1 VPAAVPCNEKR
12 RKPASFP
19 CFDIPANI
27 DNAVIHERSDIAIAE
42 HGIQH
47 RFISDSYPVNFEGEN
62 VMAVG
67 AEAVAIS
74 ASQVASS
81 PLGMLGRLASQQK
94 LGLML
99 AISAIVA
106 LLGGGWMWSRTPDYK
121 VLFSNVSDRDGGAI
135 IASLQQM
142 NVPYKFVEGG
152 GAILVPA
159 SEVHDARLKLAS
171 QGLPK
176 GGLVGFEL
184 MENQKFGTSQ
194 FLEQVNFQRALEGEL
209 ARSVQSLAAVSSA
222 RVHLAMAKQSVFMR
236 EQQKPS
242 ASVLVNLYPGRTLDP
257 QQVNAVMH
265 LVSSSVPNL
274 PIKNVTVVDQN
285 GALLSKLDESN
296 PSTGLDP
303 NQLKYLHDLEQ
314 SYVKRIEAILIPIVG
329 LENVRAQ
336 VTADVDFAHTEQL
349 AELYKPNQD
358 PANSTLRSRQT
369 SESTTVAGQ
378 VDGGV
383 PGALSNQPPSPATA
397 PITTAA
403 AKSANG
409 PQSGAAGTAPA
420 GGQGTPAPVNSRKDA
435 TTNYEVDKTIQHV
448 RKPVGGIK
456 RLSAAVVVN
465 YRRVTDEKGD
475 VTTQPLNETE
485 KAQITDL
492 VKDAMGFNKERGDT
506 LSVANSSFTDLAR
519 EEVPELPL
527 WKQPE
532 VIDLAMQGGKL
543 LLIGSLILYLVLG
556 VLRPALRR
564 MSQPADQPVPA
575 LAEEGDKEDE
585 PISLTDEF
593 RQAQLS
599 RTEQNLMLARQLAK
613 DDPKVVAGVV
623 KQWVTSHE

>member
-1 VPAAVPCNEKR
+1 M
-12 RKPASFP
+12 S
-19 CFDIPANI
+19 
-27 DNAVIHERSDIAIAE
+27 
-42 HGIQH
+42 
-47 RFISDSYPVNFEGEN
+47 
-62 VMAVG
+62 
-67 AEAVAIS
+67 
-74 ASQVASS
+74 
-81 PLGMLGRLASQQK
+81 SQQK

-99 AISAIVA
+99 VASAIIA
-106 LLGGGWMWSRTPDYK
+106 LLAGGWMWSRTPDYK

-135 IASLQQM
+135 ISSLQQM
-142 NVPYKFVEGG
+142 NIPYQFAEGG

-159 SEVHDARLKLAS
+159 NEVHDARLKLAS

-209 ARSVQSLAAVSSA
+209 ARSIQALAAVSSA

-336 VTADVDFAHTEQL
+336 VAADVDFAHTEQM

-358 PANSTLRSRQT
+358 PANSTVRSQQT
-369 SESTTVAGQ
+369 SESATVAGQ

-397 PITTAA
+397 PITTANA
-403 AKSANG
+403 APPPANAAQ
-409 PQSGAAGTAPA
+409 PGAAGAAGATPAPPA
-420 GGQGTPAPVNSRKDA
+420 GEQNNPAPPPAPVNSRKDA

-456 RLSAAVVVN
+456 RLSVAVVVN
-465 YRRVTDEKGD
+465 YRRITDEKGV

-492 VKDAMGFNKERGDT
+492 VKEAMGFSKERGDT
-506 LSVANSSFTDLAR
+506 LSVANSPFTEMER
-519 EEVPELPL
+519 EAVPELPL
-527 WKQPE
+527 WKQPD
-532 VIDLAMQGGKL
+532 VIDLGMQGAKL
-543 LLIGSLILYLVLG
+543 VLIGSLVLYLVLG
-556 VLRPALRR
+556 VLRPTLRR
-564 MSQPADQPVPA
+564 MNQPAAEPAPA
-575 LAEEGDKEDE
+575 LAEQKEKEDE
-585 PISLTDEF
+585 TISLAEEF
-593 RQAQLS
+593 RQPQLS
-599 RTEQNLMLARQLAK
+599 RNEQNLMLARQLAK
-613 DDPKVVAGVV
+613 DDPKVVASVV

>member
-1 VPAAVPCNEKR
+1 MKSAPNPLLFPVLNFAR
-12 RKPASFP
+12 MLIMQSF
-19 CFDIPANI
+19 IRYSGI
-27 DNAVIHERSDIAIAE
+27 SE
-42 HGIQH
+42 HGIH
-47 RFISDSYPVNFEGEN
+47 IRVVFDSYPDNFNGESM
-62 VMAVG
+62 MAAGV
-67 AEAVAIS
+67 EAIAVS
-74 ASQVASS
+74 ASQSVGS
-81 PLGMLGRLASQQK
+81 PLGILGRMSSQQK

-99 AISAIVA
+99 AASAIIA
-106 LLGGGWMWSRTPDYK
+106 LFAGGWMWSQAPDYK

-142 NVPYKFVEGG
+142 NVPYKFAEGG

-209 ARSVQSLAAVSSA
+209 ARSVQALAAVSSA

-242 ASVLVNLYPGRTLDP
+242 ASVLVNLYPGRALDP

-336 VTADVDFAHTEQL
+336 VAADVDFAHTEQM

-358 PANSTLRSRQT
+358 PANSTVRSQQI

-397 PITTAA
+397 PITTATA
-403 AKSANG
+403 APPPANAAQPGANG
-409 PQSGAAGTAPA
+409 APGAPLSSE
-420 GGQGTPAPVNSRKDA
+420 QNNPVPPPAPVNARKDA

-448 RKPVGGIK
+448 RKPVGGVK
-456 RLSAAVVVN
+456 RLSVAVVVN
-465 YRRVTDEKGD
+465 YRRLTDEKGV
-475 VTTQPLNETE
+475 VTTQPLNDME

-492 VKDAMGFNKERGDT
+492 VKEAMGFSKERGDT
-506 LSVANSSFTDLAR
+506 LSVANSPFTDVER
-519 EEVPELPL
+519 EAVPELPL

-532 VIDLAMQGGKL
+532 VIDLAIQGAKL

-564 MSQPADQPVPA
+564 MNQPAVQPVPA
-575 LAEEGDKEDE
+575 LAEQKEE
-585 PISLTDEF
+585 ESSSLADEF
-593 RQAQLS
+593 RQPQLS
-599 RTEQNLMLARQLAK
+599 RNEQNLMLARQLAK
-613 DDPKVVAGVV
+613 DDPKVVASVV

>member
-1 VPAAVPCNEKR
+1 M
-12 RKPASFP
+12 S
-19 CFDIPANI
+19 
-27 DNAVIHERSDIAIAE
+27 
-42 HGIQH
+42 
-47 RFISDSYPVNFEGEN
+47 
-62 VMAVG
+62 
-67 AEAVAIS
+67 
-74 ASQVASS
+74 
-81 PLGMLGRLASQQK
+81 SQQK

-99 AISAIVA
+99 VASAIIA
-106 LLGGGWMWSRTPDYK
+106 LLGGGWMWSQTPDYK

-142 NVPYKFVEGG
+142 NIPYKFAEGG
-152 GAILVPA
+152 GAILVPS

-209 ARSVQSLAAVSSA
+209 ARSVQALAAVSSA

-285 GALLSKLDESN
+285 GVLLSKLDEAS

-336 VTADVDFAHTEQL
+336 VAADVDFAHTEHL

-358 PANSTLRSRQT
+358 PANSTVRSQQI
-369 SESTTVAGQ
+369 SESATVAGQ
-378 VDGGV
+378 IDGGV

-397 PITTAA
+397 PITTANA
-403 AKSANG
+403 APPPANAG
-409 PQSGAAGTAPA
+409 QPGGAGA
-420 GGQGTPAPVNSRKDA
+420 GGVAGAVPGGEQGNPPPPPAPVNSRKDA

-465 YRRVTDEKGD
+465 YRRITDEKGV
-475 VTTQPLNETE
+475 VTTQPLNEME

-492 VKDAMGFNKERGDT
+492 VKEAMGFNKERGDT
-506 LSVANSSFTDLAR
+506 LSVANSPFTDAER
-519 EEVPELPL
+519 EELPELPL

-564 MSQPADQPVPA
+564 MNQPTVQPAPA
-575 LAEEGDKEDE
+575 LAEQQEKKDE
-585 PISLTDEF
+585 AAPMADEF
-593 RQAQLS
+593 RQPQLS
-599 RTEQNLMLARQLAK
+599 RNEQNLMLARQLAK
-613 DDPKVVAGVV
+613 DDPKVVASVV

>member
-1 VPAAVPCNEKR
+1 
-12 RKPASFP
+12 
-19 CFDIPANI
+19 
-27 DNAVIHERSDIAIAE
+27 
-42 HGIQH
+42 
-47 RFISDSYPVNFEGEN
+47 
-62 VMAVG
+62 MAVG
-67 AEAVAIS
+67 AEAIAVS
-74 ASQVASS
+74 ASQSVSS
-81 PLGMLGRLASQQK
+81 PLGVLGKMSSQQK

-99 AISAIVA
+99 VASAIIA
-106 LLGGGWMWSRTPDYK
+106 LLAGGWMWSRTPDYK

-142 NVPYKFVEGG
+142 NIPYKFAEGG
-152 GAILVPA
+152 GAILVPS

-209 ARSVQSLAAVSSA
+209 ARSVQALAAVSSA

-242 ASVLVNLYPGRTLDP
+242 ASVLVHLYPGRTLDP

-336 VTADVDFAHTEQL
+336 VAADVDFAHTEHL

-358 PANSTLRSRQT
+358 PANSTVRSQQI
-369 SESTTVAGQ
+369 SESATVAGQ

-397 PITTAA
+397 PITTANA
-403 AKSANG
+403 APPPGNAS
-409 PQSGAAGTAPA
+409 QA
-420 GGQGTPAPVNSRKDA
+420 GGAGAGGVAGAVPGGEQGNPAPAPVNSRKDA

-465 YRRVTDEKGD
+465 YRRVTDEKGV
-475 VTTQPLNETE
+475 VTTQPLNDME

-492 VKDAMGFNKERGDT
+492 VKEAMGFNKERGDT
-506 LSVANSSFTDLAR
+506 LSVANSPFTDAER
-519 EEVPELPL
+519 EELPELPL

-543 LLIGSLILYLVLG
+543 LLIGSLVLYLVLG

-564 MSQPADQPVPA
+564 MNQPAAQPAPA
-575 LAEEGDKEDE
+575 LAEQQEKKDE
-585 PISLTDEF
+585 AIPLADEF
-593 RQAQLS
+593 RQPQLS
-599 RTEQNLMLARQLAK
+599 RNEQNLMLARQLAK
-613 DDPKVVAGVV
+613 DDPKVVASVV

>member
-1 VPAAVPCNEKR
+1 MAAGVE
-12 RKPASFP
+12 
-19 CFDIPANI
+19 
-27 DNAVIHERSDIAIAE
+27 AIA
-42 HGIQH
+42 
-47 RFISDSYPVNFEGEN
+47 V
-62 VMAVG
+62 
-67 AEAVAIS
+67 S
-74 ASQVASS
+74 ASQSVGS
-81 PLGMLGRLASQQK
+81 PLGILGRMSSQQK

-99 AISAIVA
+99 AASAIIA
-106 LLGGGWMWSRTPDYK
+106 LFAGGWMWSQAPDYK

-142 NVPYKFVEGG
+142 NVPYKFAEGG

-209 ARSVQSLAAVSSA
+209 ARSVQALAAVSSA

-242 ASVLVNLYPGRTLDP
+242 ASVLVNLYPGRALDP

-336 VTADVDFAHTEQL
+336 VAADVDFAHTEQM

-358 PANSTLRSRQT
+358 PANSTVRSQQI

-397 PITTAA
+397 PITTATA
-403 AKSANG
+403 APPPANAAQPGANG
-409 PQSGAAGTAPA
+409 APGAPLSTEQNNPVPP
-420 GGQGTPAPVNSRKDA
+420 PAPVNARKDA

-448 RKPVGGIK
+448 RKPVGGVK
-456 RLSAAVVVN
+456 RLSVAVVVN
-465 YRRVTDEKGD
+465 YRRLTDEKGV
-475 VTTQPLNETE
+475 VTTQPLNDME

-492 VKDAMGFNKERGDT
+492 VKEAMGFSKERGDT
-506 LSVANSSFTDLAR
+506 LSVANSPFTDVER
-519 EEVPELPL
+519 EAVPELPL

-532 VIDLAMQGGKL
+532 VIDLAIQGAKL

-564 MSQPADQPVPA
+564 MNQPAVQPVPA
-575 LAEEGDKEDE
+575 LAEQKEE
-585 PISLTDEF
+585 QSSSLADEF
-593 RQAQLS
+593 KQPQLS
-599 RTEQNLMLARQLAK
+599 RNEQNLMLARQLAK
-613 DDPKVVAGVV
+613 DDPKVVASVV

>member
-1 VPAAVPCNEKR
+1 MMAAGVE
-12 RKPASFP
+12 
-19 CFDIPANI
+19 
-27 DNAVIHERSDIAIAE
+27 AIA
-42 HGIQH
+42 
-47 RFISDSYPVNFEGEN
+47 V
-62 VMAVG
+62 
-67 AEAVAIS
+67 S
-74 ASQVASS
+74 ASQSVGS
-81 PLGMLGRLASQQK
+81 PLGILGRMSSQQK

-99 AISAIVA
+99 AASAIIA
-106 LLGGGWMWSRTPDYK
+106 LFAGGWMWSQAPDYK

-142 NVPYKFVEGG
+142 NVPYKFAEGG

-209 ARSVQSLAAVSSA
+209 ARSVQALAAVSSA

-242 ASVLVNLYPGRTLDP
+242 ASVLVNLYPGRALDP

-336 VTADVDFAHTEQL
+336 VAADVDFAHTEQM

-358 PANSTLRSRQT
+358 PANSTVRSQQI

-397 PITTAA
+397 PITTATA
-403 AKSANG
+403 APPPANAAQPGANG
-409 PQSGAAGTAPA
+409 APGAPLSTEQNNPVPP
-420 GGQGTPAPVNSRKDA
+420 PAPVNARKDA

-448 RKPVGGIK
+448 RKPVGGVK
-456 RLSAAVVVN
+456 RLSVAVVVN
-465 YRRVTDEKGD
+465 YRRLTDEKGV
-475 VTTQPLNETE
+475 VTTQPLNDME

-492 VKDAMGFNKERGDT
+492 VKEAMGFSKERGDT
-506 LSVANSSFTDLAR
+506 LSVANSPFTDVER
-519 EEVPELPL
+519 EAVPELPL

-532 VIDLAMQGGKL
+532 VIDLAIQGAKL

-564 MSQPADQPVPA
+564 MNQPAVQPVPA
-575 LAEEGDKEDE
+575 LAEQKEE
-585 PISLTDEF
+585 QSSSLADEF
-593 RQAQLS
+593 KQPQLS
-599 RTEQNLMLARQLAK
+599 RNEQNLMLARQLAK
-613 DDPKVVAGVV
+613 DDPKVVASVV